1 MGKDISDKDVFSF
14 NEDFTN
20 KLYKIKIATVS
31 AQKESEPEKQ
41 ETRHK
46 ARIIPL
52 TSNPASAHCVTFAR
66 VRSSNTTRVQ
76 HQLTVSCL
84 LAFKAQTRLVFVMI
98 LSGYLHNMQVE
109 EDRKPQIEAAIV
121 RIMKSRRV
129 LDHNNIVTEVTR
141 QLAPRFLPNPTVIK
155 KRIESLLEREFLERD
170 PTDRKLYR
178 YLA

>member
-1 MGKDISDKDVFSF
+1 
-14 NEDFTN
+14 
-20 KLYKIKIATVS
+20 
-31 AQKESEPEKQ
+31 
-41 ETRHK
+41 
-46 ARIIPL
+46 
-52 TSNPASAHCVTFAR
+52 
-66 VRSSNTTRVQ
+66 
-76 HQLTVSCL
+76 
-84 LAFKAQTRLVFVMI
+84 
-98 LSGYLHNMQVE
+98 MQVE

-121 RIMKSRRV
+121 RIMKSRRI